1 MRRKKR
7 RYQEKLLYNH
17 QMGSILPRELII
29 SIFFLFLWKLKC
41 TRIRYI
47 SLTALARHHKSDFN
61 VAAFLMLLLSF
72 IICMFRLFILILLPI
87 IAHPNDF
94 NSCKRDDLIDLSFIL
109 NDANGFYNFPSGFLL
124 SKVSLFVII
133 DYIKLFGSLILD
145 ATLKGAVKWG
155 LSKAQL
161 YSHHM
166 LSI

>member
-1 MRRKKR
+1 MMNRLGANGRMILLPSGRCITRSCCYQEGGGGIEKKLHHETFDTDYRLMTGLAASSWKTFFLLLLLLDSSMRRKKR

-87 IAHPNDF
+87 IQT
-94 NSCKRDDLIDLSFIL
+94 IL
-109 NDANGFYNFPSGFLL
+109 TLVN
-124 SKVSLFVII
+124 
-133 DYIKLFGSLILD
+133 
-145 ATLKGAVKWG
+145 ATT
-155 LSKAQL
+155 
-161 YSHHM
+161 
-166 LSI
+166 